1 MSFEVGQL
9 VACVDDSGFEP
20 CDAPFPSRGA
30 IYTIRGTD
38 MSWQEGT
45 PVVYLEEII
54 RPPDPANAETNFPGG
69 EIGFYARRFRP
80 VRPTSIEIFRRA
92 VERMPESAD
101 A

>member
-9 VACVDDSGFEP
+9 VVCVDGSGFEP
-20 CDAPFPSRGA
+20 RDAPFPSRGA
-30 IYTIRGTD
+30 IYAIRGTD
-38 MSWQEGT
+38 MCWQDGT

-54 RPPDPANAETNFPGG
+54 RPPDPANAEINFPGG
-69 EIGFYARRFRP
+69 ETGFYARRFRP

-92 VERMPESAD
+92 TERMPEGAD